1 MHWWNTDD
9 HIVLNSYLIYQKVY
23 QKPIYLSKEQCSP
36 EKRTLSLAPLICK
49 TSHRRRPSWRLAQGS
64 LASSHYVYQWS
75 EKGVRGNTRWFC
87 SLFFLSLCVHISLL
101 WIWWVKPY
109 KPHVQVGESEMRLT
123 LEDKGKREIE
133 SRKFTPPLS
142 PLVSKSVS
150 SMGRDP
156 YSSSS

>member
-1 MHWWNTDD
+1 M
-9 HIVLNSYLIYQKVY
+9 LPS
-23 QKPIYLSKEQCSP
+23 
-36 EKRTLSLAPLICK
+36 KRTLNLALLICK
-49 TSHRRRPSWRLAQGS
+49 TSHRRRPSWRLALGS

-109 KPHVQVGESEMRLT
+109 KTNVQVGKFEMSLT
-123 LEDKGKREIE
+123 PEDKGEREIE

-142 PLVSKSVS
+142 PLVSKWVN

-156 YSSSS
+156 YYSSSHG